1 MTAER
6 QTSDA
11 RRALRLAIAC
21 ALGSFAGTR
30 LSGGRR
36 IRWAV
41 FRLRL
46 HRLGTAAAAS
56 AVSRF
61 RWLFGGVGD
70 LLERGTTLRRSPPGQ
85 YIALQPRVVPAGRL
99 QRALRDGEFDALALQ
114 ARIELIDAPFGLCPI
129 GSGVDLDL
137 GDAVGQRLYLL
148 LGVGKRGLAR
158 LQRLCQDAR
167 SFRQRRP
174 RLLELA
180 GLGVE
185 PIAGDGEPLD
195 NLFRGIACDGRF
207 HRL

>member
-56 AVSRF
+56 AVARF
-61 RWLFGGVGD
+61 RWLFARAGD
-70 LLERGTTLRRSPPGQ
+70 LLERGTTLRRSPPAQ
-85 YIALQPRVVPAGRL
+85 YTALQPRLVPAGRPPRPL
-99 QRALRDGEFDALALQ
+99 PHDQ
-114 ARIELIDAPFGLCPI
+114 ADP
-129 GSGVDLDL
+129 
-137 GDAVGQRLYLL
+137 
-148 LGVGKRGLAR
+148 
-158 LQRLCQDAR
+158 
-167 SFRQRRP
+167 
-174 RLLELA
+174 
-180 GLGVE
+180 
-185 PIAGDGEPLD
+185 
-195 NLFRGIACDGRF
+195 
-207 HRL
+207 